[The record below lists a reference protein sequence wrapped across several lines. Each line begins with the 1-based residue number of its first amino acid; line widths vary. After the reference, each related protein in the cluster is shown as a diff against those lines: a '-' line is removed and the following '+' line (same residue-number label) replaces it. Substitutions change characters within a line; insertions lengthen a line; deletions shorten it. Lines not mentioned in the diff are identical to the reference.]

1 LSPFSCCLAV
11 WARGLLVVVLLRIL
25 ATHSL
30 SLNPDTDFVTLFLI
44 SSFPVLTSS
53 TYFIVFPAL
62 SDSTNVGSNVRCVV
76 AYSTATNTGNF
87 FFFLF
92 SSLVFLNSGFGD
104 DGLGGVVVKS
114 VVDGVADSVVVTS
127 SGKGVKGL
135 KLSRERR
142 VSTDRV

>member
-1 LSPFSCCLAV
+1 M
-11 WARGLLVVVLLRIL
+11 VLLRIL
-25 ATHSL
+25 AIHSL
-30 SLNPDTDFVTLFLI
+30 SLNSDTEFATLFLY

-53 TYFIVFPAL
+53 TYFIVFFSLL
-62 SDSTNVGSNVRCVV
+62 SDSTNVGNIVLCVVV

-92 SSLVFLNSGFGD
+92 SGLVFLNSGFGD
-104 DGLGGVVVKS
+104 DGLDGVVVES
-114 VVDGVADSVVVTS
+114 VVDGVVDGVADSVVVTS

>member
-1 LSPFSCCLAV
+1 
-11 WARGLLVVVLLRIL
+11 VVLLRML
-25 ATHSL
+25 AIHSL
-30 SLNPDTDFVTLFLI
+30 SLNPDTEFVTLFLY

-62 SDSTNVGSNVRCVV
+62 SDSTNVGSIVLCVV

-104 DGLGGVVVKS
+104 DGLDGIVVLS
-114 VVDGVADSVVVTS
+114 VVDGVVVTS

>member
-1 LSPFSCCLAV
+1 M
-11 WARGLLVVVLLRIL
+11 VLLRIL
-25 ATHSL
+25 AIHSL
-30 SLNPDTDFVTLFLI
+30 SLNSVTEFATLFLY

-53 TYFIVFPAL
+53 PYFIVFFTFL
-62 SDSTNVGSNVRCVV
+62 SDSTNVGSNVLCVV

-104 DGLGGVVVKS
+104 DGLGGVVVES
-114 VVDGVADSVVVTS
+114 VVDVVVDGVADSVVVTS